1 VKKRLEDKIAEEVNF
16 ISTTVSKVI
25 GGLESRVIEIET
37 EQIIIK
43 NHYSNL
49 ENRINYLE
57 RKILKK

>member
-1 VKKRLEDKIAEEVNF
+1 MKKRLEDKIAEEVNF